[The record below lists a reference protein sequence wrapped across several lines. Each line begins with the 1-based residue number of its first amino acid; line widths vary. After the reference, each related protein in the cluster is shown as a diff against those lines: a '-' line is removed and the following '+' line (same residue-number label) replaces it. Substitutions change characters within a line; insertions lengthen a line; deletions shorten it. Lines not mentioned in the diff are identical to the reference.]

1 MNKLSILVLFC
12 VALGLGGAAGYWYT
26 LEQGQRELII
36 SILTEKKEKKP
47 LFYRNPMNPAITS
60 PVPAKDEMGMD
71 YIPVYAEEESEK
83 KEPKV
88 LFYRNPMN
96 PAITSPVPAKDEMG
110 MVYIPVY
117 AEEEPEKKEPEI
129 LFYRNPMNPAIT
141 SPVPAQDE
149 MGMDYIPVYAE
160 EKTDTRDPAGTV
172 RIDPV
177 TEQNIGV
184 RTAMVEKQTLSH
196 TIRTVGRVAYDEERM
211 ARLHPKTE
219 GWIEELFIGKTGEQ
233 VKRDT
238 ILLNIYSPQLVTS
251 QQEYLLALKSLQVL
265 KDSPYE
271 DIRRGAE
278 EMVQTSRERLELLDV
293 PEHQIR
299 ELEKSRKIKKNL
311 HIHSPFRGVVLKIG
325 AREGQFVT
333 PMTELYMLADLSKVW
348 VFADIYEDELPWV
361 QVGDEV
367 TMQLT
372 GIPGRTFTGHLTYIY
387 PYAESKTRTIKVRL
401 EFKNPDLLLK
411 PDMYANV
418 TILAKSQQDAVV
430 IPSEAVVRSGMREQI
445 FVVRSPGKFEPR
457 EVKLGVSS
465 GGLVQILDGV
475 APGEEV
481 VTSSQ
486 FLIDSESKLREAT
499 AKMLESAAVEQAMD
513 MGEESAMDMEEE
525 SAMDMGEESAM
536 DMEEESAMDMG
547 EGDQHVHK
555 AEKGSEGSDA
565 KHEMSEHE
573 HSHEMSSHD

>member
-1 MNKLSILVLFC
+1 MNKLIILMFFC
-12 VALGLGGAAGYWYT
+12 VAIGLGGAAGYWYA
-26 LEQGQRELII
+26 LNQGQLGF
-36 SILTEKKEKKP
+36 TNPMAKEKIERKP

-60 PVPAKDEMGMD
+60 PVAAQDEMGMD
-71 YIPVYAEEESEK
+71 YIPVYAEEEQEK

-96 PAITSPVPAKDEMG
+96 PAITSPVA
-110 MVYIPVY
+110 
-117 AEEEPEKKEPEI
+117 
-129 LFYRNPMNPAIT
+129 
-141 SPVPAQDE
+141 AQDE

-160 EKTDTRDPAGTV
+160 EESNSKDPAGTV

-184 RTAMVEKQTLSH
+184 RTALVEKQTLSH
-196 TIRTVGRVAYDEERM
+196 TIRTVGRVDYDEERM
-211 ARLHPKTE
+211 SRLHPKTE
-219 GWIEELFIGKTGEQ
+219 GWIEELFIDKTGEQ
-233 VKRDT
+233 VKKDT

-325 AREGQFVT
+325 AREGQYVT

-372 GIPGRTFTGHLTYIY
+372 GIPGRTFTGGRLTYIY

-418 TILAKSQQDAVV
+418 TIHAKSQQDAVV

-465 GGLVQILDGV
+465 GGLVQVLDGV
-475 APGEEV
+475 APGEKV

-513 MGEESAMDMEEE
+513 MGEESAMDMGEERAMDMGEE

-536 DMEEESAMDMG
+536 DMGEE
-547 EGDQHVHK
+547 DQHVHK
-555 AEKGSEGSDA
+555 AEQGSERSDA
-565 KHEMSEHE
+565 KHEMSEQE